1 MIFAPKF
8 PLSFDDTDG
17 FQNIESTKEL
27 VTFHLKNLLMTSRG
41 EKISDPNYGVGI
53 RRFLFELET
62 VDIESSVESEISD
75 QISVYLSYLNVRD
88 LTVSLN
94 NQEMR
99 ISIKYRIS
107 GISETQLLNLT
118 ISSDSTQISTDSVAS
133 Y

>member
-17 FQNIESTKEL
+17 FQNVQSTKEL

-107 GISETQLLNLT
+107 GISETQLLNLS

>member
-17 FQNIESTKEL
+17 FQNVDSLKEL
-27 VTFHLKNLLMTSRG
+27 VLFHLKNLLLTNRG

-53 RRFLFELET
+53 KRFLFELET
-62 VDIESSVESEISD
+62 VDIESSVETAISD

-88 LTVSLN
+88 IQVSLN

-99 ISIKYRIS
+99 IAIKYTTS
-107 GISETQLLNLT
+107 GISEVQMLNLT
-118 ISSDSTQISTDSVAS
+118 IASSSGQVSIDSTAS

>member
-17 FQNIESTKEL
+17 FQNVKSIKEL
-27 VTFHLKNLLMTSRG
+27 ALFHLKNLLLTNKG
-41 EKISDPNYGVGI
+41 EKITDPRYGVGI

-62 VDIESSVESEISD
+62 VDIEATVESEISD

-88 LTVSLN
+88 IAVSLN
-94 NQEMR
+94 NQEML
-99 ISIKYRIS
+99 ISIKYTTT
-107 GISETQLLNLT
+107 GLSELQMLNLS
-118 ISSDSTQISTDSVAS
+118 ISSDSTQVSTDTAVS

>member
-17 FQNIESTKEL
+17 FQNVQSTKEL

-62 VDIESSVESEISD
+62 VD
-75 QISVYLSYLNVRD
+75 SVYLSYLNVRD

-107 GISETQLLNLT
+107 GISETQLLNLS

>member
-17 FQNIESTKEL
+17 FQNIESTREL
-27 VTFHLKNLLMTSRG
+27 VTFHLKNLLMTNRG

-62 VDIESSVESEISD
+62 IDIESSVESEISD

>member
-17 FQNIESTKEL
+17 FQNVQSTKEL
-27 VTFHLKNLLMTSRG
+27 VTFHLKNLLMTNRG

-62 VDIESSVESEISD
+62 IDIESSVESEISD

-94 NQEMR
+94 NQEMK
-99 ISIKYRIS
+99 ISIKYGIS
-107 GISETQLLNLT
+107 GIPETQLLNLI

>member
-17 FQNIESTKEL
+17 FQNVQSTKEL

-62 VDIESSVESEISD
+62 VDVESSVESEISD

-107 GISETQLLNLT
+107 GISETQLLNLS

>member
-17 FQNIESTKEL
+17 FQNVQSTKEL

-62 VDIESSVESEISD
+62 VDVESSVESEISD

-94 NQEMR
+94 SQEMR

-107 GISETQLLNLT
+107 GISETQLLNLS

>member
-17 FQNIESTKEL
+17 FQNIQSTTEL
-27 VTFHLKNLLMTSRG
+27 ITFHLKNLLMTSRG

-62 VDIESSVESEISD
+62 VDVESSIESEISD